1 MKANVLTVKEK
12 KAAKYA
18 AEKIIGKEI
27 EAATTRVQYM
37 WMAAMLNCGWNKN
50 DIMQVAVELNEVTEK
65 YGDYRKDGC
74 ADYALMRDLKSAG
87 IALRPICDTSD
98 EI

>member
-37 WMAAMLNCGWNKN
+37 WMAAML
-50 DIMQVAVELNEVTEK
+50 
-65 YGDYRKDGC
+65 
-74 ADYALMRDLKSAG
+74 S
-87 IALRPICDTSD
+87 
-98 EI
+98 